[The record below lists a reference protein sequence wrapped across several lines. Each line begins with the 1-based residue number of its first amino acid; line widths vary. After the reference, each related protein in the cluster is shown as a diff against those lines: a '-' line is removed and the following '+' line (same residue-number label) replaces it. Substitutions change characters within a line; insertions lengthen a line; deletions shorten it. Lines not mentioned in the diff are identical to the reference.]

1 MKNVLLIIILFTIF
15 LFGQGVTKACE
26 VCGCGAGSTY
36 FGLQPN
42 LSRNFIGMRYR
53 TMHFDSHLTMGERF
67 RTEETFRIT
76 ELLGRWYPVERLQVM
91 ASIPYSI
98 NTQDSRTSSI
108 NLNGFGDIA
117 VAGNYN
123 ILEQDNTCTDEELSH
138 SLVAGAG
145 IKLPTGRYAYS
156 NATNDEVD
164 NPNFQLGTG
173 SFDFIFLTQYTVRL
187 GKYGIS
193 ADAQSKINTANT
205 NNYRFGNRFS
215 GTLRLFTV
223 FESEDWK
230 FMPQAG
236 IYSEYSFSDKDNG
249 ARISATGGYLTNGLI
264 GGDFFWQDLMIG
276 VNFQIPIKQTLGNNS
291 LQSNNR
297 FMTTVALMF

>member
-1 MKNVLLIIILFTIF
+1 MKTIQLTIILCTTFIF
-15 LFGQGVTKACE
+15 AHGVTKACE

-91 ASIPYSI
+91 ASIPYSM

-193 ADAQSKINTANT
+193 ADGQSKINTANT

-223 FESEDWK
+223 FEDENWK
-230 FMPQAG
+230 FMPQVG
-236 IYSEYSFSDKDNG
+236 VYGEYSFSDRDNG
-249 ARISATGGYLTNGLI
+249 SRISATGGYLTNGLI
-264 GGDFFWQDLMIG
+264 GGDFFWQDLMVG
-276 VNFQIPIKQTLGNNS
+276 VNFQIPIQQTLGNNS